1 MGCSKG
7 SSKRE
12 VYSNISKHQE
22 KHQIEKLTLH
32 LKQLEK
38 EEGKKPKISRRKE
51 IIKIQADINEK
62 DMKETIVKIT
72 KTKS

>member
-1 MGCSKG
+1 MGCSK
-7 SSKRE
+7 SSPKRE

-38 EEGKKPKISRRKE
+38 KKKKIPNLVEGKKS
-51 IIKIQADINEK
+51 
-62 DMKETIVKIT
+62 
-72 KTKS
+72 